1 MIYSHYQIEYND
13 VEPDE
18 YLSFQVQRVAVVW
31 CERDARDDGEWTGE
45 SQTER

>member
-1 MIYSHYQIEYND
+1 MIYSHHQIELND

-18 YLSFQVQRVAVVW
+18 YPSDQAQRVAAVR